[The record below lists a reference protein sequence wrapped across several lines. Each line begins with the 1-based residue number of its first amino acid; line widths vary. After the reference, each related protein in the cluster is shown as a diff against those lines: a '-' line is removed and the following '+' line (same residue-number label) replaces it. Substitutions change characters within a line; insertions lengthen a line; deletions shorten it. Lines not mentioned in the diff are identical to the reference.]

1 MLQKIVKILLVIL
14 AVLLPFLASSLMSRY
29 SPYFNGNGFGVYIA
43 ICLAYTFLSA
53 LVLFFMVDKALPRQ
67 LLYGGVFL
75 FFLGACIASI
85 FGLGA
90 APDLGIVMLQHPER
104 EHFRYFMLSIALLLF
119 VVAFFLIIKDKW
131 DVFSKG
137 DKWIVF
143 FFIAGIIEMC
153 WEFYHHYYYP
163 ENLQLWMDQ
172 GKKADEFVQNYDNF
186 SLLRFGAIGRLFQY
200 TVVAWLSFI
209 FLRYHHI
216 KIWTFLP
223 LLILSFI
230 GISTAVFI
238 IFKGLAIPQNLQIM
252 MLFFIPGFP
261 FILLYWLGVAL
272 LSKPIN
278 TKHID
283 P

>member
-1 MLQKIVKILLVIL
+1 MLQKIVKILLGIL
-14 AVLLPFLASSLMSRY
+14 AVLLPFLASSLMSKF

-43 ICLAYTFLSA
+43 ICLAYTLLSA
-53 LVLFFMVDKALPRQ
+53 LVLFFMMDKALPRQ

-90 APDLGIVMLQHPER
+90 PPDLSIVMLQHPER
-104 EHFRYFMLSIALLLF
+104 EHFRYLMLSLALVLF
-119 VVAFFLIIKDKW
+119 VVAIFLIIKDKW
-131 DVFSKG
+131 AVFSKG

-172 GKKADEFVQNYDNF
+172 GKKAEEFVQHYDNF

-200 TVVAWLSFI
+200 TLVAWLSYI
-209 FLRYHHI
+209 LLRYHHI
-216 KIWTFLP
+216 KAWSFLP
-223 LLILSFI
+223 LLLFCLV
-230 GISTAVFI
+230 GIFSAVFI
-238 IFKGLAIPQNLQIM
+238 FLNGLVFPQNLQILFM
-252 MLFFIPGFP
+252 FFIPGLP

-272 LSKPIN
+272 LSKPIRN
-278 TKHID
+278 ISGI
-283 P
+283 

>member
-1 MLQKIVKILLVIL
+1 MLQKIVKILLGIL

-29 SPYFNGNGFGVYIA
+29 SPYFNGNGFGIYMT
-43 ICLAYTFLSA
+43 ICLAYALLSA
-53 LVLFFMVDKALPRQ
+53 LVLFIMKDNALPRQ

-90 APDLGIVMLQHPER
+90 TPDLSIVMLQHPER
-104 EHFRYFMLSIALLLF
+104 EHFRYLMLSLALIFF
-119 VVAFFLIIKDKW
+119 VFAFFLIIKNKW

-143 FFIAGIIEMC
+143 FFVAGIIEMS

-172 GKKADEFVQNYDNF
+172 GKKAEEFVQHYDNF
-186 SLLRFGAIGRLFQY
+186 SILRFGAIGRLFQY
-200 TVVAWLSFI
+200 TVVAWLSYI
-209 FLRYHHI
+209 LLRYHHI
-216 KIWTFLP
+216 KAWSFFP
-223 LLILSFI
+223 LLLLCFV
-230 GISTAVFI
+230 GIFSAVFV
-238 IFKGLAIPQNLQIM
+238 FFNGLAFPQNLQILFM
-252 MLFFIPGFP
+252 FFIPGLP

-272 LSKPIN
+272 LGKPIRN
-278 TKHID
+278 ISGI
-283 P
+283 

>member
-1 MLQKIVKILLVIL
+1 MKDN
-14 AVLLPFLASSLMSRY
+14 VLP
-29 SPYFNGNGFGVYIA
+29 G
-43 ICLAYTFLSA
+43 
-53 LVLFFMVDKALPRQ
+53 Q

-90 APDLGIVMLQHPER
+90 PPDLSIVMLQHPER
-104 EHFRYFMLSIALLLF
+104 EHFRYLMLSLALILF

-137 DKWIVF
+137 DKWIVL
-143 FFIAGIIEMC
+143 FFIASIAEMC

-186 SLLRFGAIGRLFQY
+186 SIVRFGAIGRFFQY

-209 FLRYHHI
+209 LLRYHHI
-216 KIWTFLP
+216 KIWSFL
-223 LLILSFI
+223 LLILFCFV
-230 GISTAVFI
+230 GIITAVFVF
-238 IFKGLAIPQNLQIM
+238 FKGLAFPQNLQIM
-252 MLFFIPGFP
+252 MMFFIPGFP

-278 TKHID
+278 NNITCCAIEMFKKNTN
-283 P
+283 

>member
-1 MLQKIVKILLVIL
+1 MLQKIVKILLGIL
-14 AVLLPFLASSLMSRY
+14 AVLLPFLASSFMSRY

-43 ICLAYTFLSA
+43 ICLAYTLLSA
-53 LVLFFMVDKALPRQ
+53 LVLFFMMDKALPRQ
-67 LLYGGVFL
+67 LLYGGVSL

-104 EHFRYFMLSIALLLF
+104 EHFRYLMLSIALILF
-119 VVAFFLIIKDKW
+119 FVAVFLIIKDKW
-131 DVFSKG
+131 DVLSKG
-137 DKWIVF
+137 DKWIVL

-153 WEFYHHYYYP
+153 WEFYHHYFYP

-172 GKKADEFVQNYDNF
+172 GKKAEEFVQHYDNF

-200 TVVAWLSFI
+200 TVVAWLSYI
-209 FLRYHHI
+209 LLRYHHI
-216 KIWTFLP
+216 KAWSFLP
-223 LLILSFI
+223 LLLFSFI
-230 GISTAVFI
+230 GIFTGVFVF
-238 IFKGLAIPQNLQIM
+238 FKGLAFPQSLQIM

-272 LSKPIN
+272 LSKPIKN
-278 TKHID
+278 NQII
-283 P
+283 

>member
-1 MLQKIVKILLVIL
+1 MLQKIVKILLGIL

-29 SPYFNGNGFGVYIA
+29 SPYFNSNGFGVYIA
-43 ICLAYTFLSA
+43 ICLAYTLLSA
-53 LVLFFMVDKALPRQ
+53 LVLFFMKDNALPQQ

-90 APDLGIVMLQHPER
+90 APDLSTVMLQHPER
-104 EHFRYFMLSIALLLF
+104 EHFRYFMLSIALVLF

-137 DKWIVF
+137 DKLIVLF
-143 FFIAGIIEMC
+143 FVAGIAEMC

-172 GKKADEFVQNYDNF
+172 GKKAEEFVQNYDNF
-186 SLLRFGAIGRLFQY
+186 SMVRFGAMGRFFQF
-200 TVVAWLSFI
+200 TIVAWLSFI
-209 FLRYHHI
+209 LLRYQHI
-216 KIWTFLP
+216 KIWSFL
-223 LLILSFI
+223 LLLLFCFA
-230 GISTAVFI
+230 GIFAAVFI
-238 IFKGLAIPQNLQIM
+238 FVNGLVFPKSLQILFM
-252 MLFFIPGFP
+252 FFIPGLP

-272 LSKPIN
+272 LSKPIKN
-278 TKHID
+278 NHII
-283 P
+283 

>member
-1 MLQKIVKILLVIL
+1 MLQKIVKILLGIL
-14 AVLLPFLASSLMSRY
+14 AVLLPLLASSLMSRY

-53 LVLFFMVDKALPRQ
+53 LVLFFMKDNALPRQ
-67 LLYGGVFL
+67 LLYGGVSL

-90 APDLGIVMLQHPER
+90 PPDLGTEMLQHPER

-137 DKWIVF
+137 DKLIVLF
-143 FFIAGIIEMC
+143 FVAGIVEMC

-186 SLLRFGAIGRLFQY
+186 SMVRFGAIGRFFQF

-209 FLRYHHI
+209 LLRYHHI
-216 KIWTFLP
+216 KIWSFL
-223 LLILSFI
+223 LLLLFCFA
-230 GISTAVFI
+230 GIFAAVFI
-238 IFKGLAIPQNLQIM
+238 FVNGLVFPKSLQ
-252 MLFFIPGFP
+252 MLFMFFIPGLP

-272 LSKPIN
+272 MSKPLN
-278 TKHID
+278 NNHII
-283 P
+283 

>member
-1 MLQKIVKILLVIL
+1 MFQKIVKILLGIF
-14 AVLLPFLASSLMSRY
+14 AILLPFLASSLMSRH
-29 SPYFNGNGFGVYIA
+29 SPYFEGNGFGFYIA
-43 ICLAYTFLSA
+43 ICLAYTVLSA
-53 LVLFFMVDKALPRQ
+53 LVLFFMKDNALSRQ
-67 LLYGGVFL
+67 ILYGGIFL

-90 APDLGIVMLQHPER
+90 PPDLSTAMLQHPER

-137 DKWIVF
+137 DKLIVLF
-143 FFIAGIIEMC
+143 FVAGIAEMC

-186 SLLRFGAIGRLFQY
+186 SIVRFGAIGRFFQF

-209 FLRYHHI
+209 LLRYHHI
-216 KIWTFLP
+216 KIWSFL
-223 LLILSFI
+223 LLMLFCFVGLFS
-230 GISTAVFI
+230 AVFI
-238 IFKGLAIPQNLQIM
+238 FLNGLVFPQNLQILFM
-252 MLFFIPGFP
+252 FFIPGLP

-278 TKHID
+278 SNHKV
-283 P
+283 

>member
-1 MLQKIVKILLVIL
+1 MLQKIVKILLGIL

-29 SPYFNGNGFGVYIA
+29 SPYFNSNGFGVYIA
-43 ICLAYTFLSA
+43 ICLAYTLLSA
-53 LVLFFMVDKALPRQ
+53 LVLFFMKDNALPQQ

-90 APDLGIVMLQHPER
+90 PPDLSTVMLQHPER

-143 FFIAGIIEMC
+143 FFVAGIAEMC

-186 SLLRFGAIGRLFQY
+186 SIVRFGAIGRLFQF

-209 FLRYHHI
+209 LLRYHHI
-216 KIWTFLP
+216 KIWSFL
-223 LLILSFI
+223 LLMLFCFVGLFS
-230 GISTAVFI
+230 AVFI
-238 IFKGLAIPQNLQIM
+238 FLNGLVFPQNLQFLFM
-252 MLFFIPGFP
+252 FFIPGLP

-272 LSKPIN
+272 LCKPIRN
-278 TKHID
+278 ISGI
-283 P
+283 

>member
-1 MLQKIVKILLVIL
+1 MLQKIIKIILGIL
-14 AVLLPFLASSLMSRY
+14 AVLLPFLASSLMSRH
-29 SPYFNGNGFGVYIA
+29 SPYFEGNGFALYIA
-43 ICLAYTFLSA
+43 ICLAYTLLSA
-53 LVLFFMVDKALPRQ
+53 LVLFFLEDNALPRQ

-90 APDLGIVMLQHPER
+90 PPDLSIVMLQHPER
-104 EHFRYFMLSIALLLF
+104 EHFRYLMLSLALLLF
-119 VVAFFLIIKDKW
+119 IVGFSLIIKEKW
-131 DVFSKG
+131 DVLSKWN
-137 DKWIVF
+137 KLIVF

-172 GKKADEFVQNYDNF
+172 GKKADEFVQHYDSF
-186 SLLRFGAIGRLFQY
+186 SLVRFGAIGRFFQF

-209 FLRYHHI
+209 LFRYHHI
-216 KIWTFLP
+216 KIWSFLP
-223 LLILSFI
+223 LMLFCFA
-230 GISTAVFI
+230 GIFSAVFI
-238 IFKGLAIPQNLQIM
+238 FLNGLVFPQNMQILFM
-252 MLFFIPGFP
+252 FFIPGLP

-278 TKHID
+278 N
-283 P
+283 

>member
-1 MLQKIVKILLVIL
+1 MLQKIVKILLGIL

-43 ICLAYTFLSA
+43 ICLAYTLLSA
-53 LVLFFMVDKALPRQ
+53 LVLFFMKDNALPRQ

-90 APDLGIVMLQHPER
+90 APDLSTEMLQHPER
-104 EHFRYFMLSIALLLF
+104 EHFRYFMLSIALVLF

-137 DKWIVF
+137 DKLIVLF
-143 FFIAGIIEMC
+143 FVAGIAEMC

-186 SLLRFGAIGRLFQY
+186 SIVRFGAIGRLFQF

-209 FLRYHHI
+209 LLRYHHI
-216 KIWTFLP
+216 KIWSFL
-223 LLILSFI
+223 LLLLFCFA
-230 GISTAVFI
+230 GIFAAVFI
-238 IFKGLAIPQNLQIM
+238 FVNGLVFPSNLQILFM
-252 MLFFIPGFP
+252 FFIPGLP

-272 LSKPIN
+272 LCKPMRNISG
-278 TKHID
+278 I
-283 P
+283 

>member
-1 MLQKIVKILLVIL
+1 MLQKIVKILLGIL
-14 AVLLPFLASSLMSRY
+14 AVLLPFLASSFMSRY

-43 ICLAYTFLSA
+43 ICLAYTLLSA
-53 LVLFFMVDKALPRQ
+53 LVLFFMMDKALPRQ

-90 APDLGIVMLQHPER
+90 APDLSIVMLQHPER
-104 EHFRYFMLSIALLLF
+104 EHFRYFMLALALVLF
-119 VVAFFLIIKDKW
+119 VVAIFLIIKDKW
-131 DVFSKG
+131 DVLSKG

-143 FFIAGIIEMC
+143 FFVAGIIEMC

-172 GKKADEFVQNYDNF
+172 GKKADEFVQNYDNL
-186 SLLRFGAIGRLFQY
+186 SLVRFGAIGRLFQY
-200 TVVAWLSFI
+200 TVVAWLSYI
-209 FLRYHHI
+209 LLRYHHI
-216 KIWTFLP
+216 KAWSFLP
-223 LLILSFI
+223 LLLFCFL
-230 GISTAVFI
+230 GIFSAVFV
-238 IFKGLAIPQNLQIM
+238 FLNGLVFPQSLQFLFM
-252 MLFFIPGFP
+252 FFIPGLP

-278 TKHID
+278 N
-283 P
+283 